1 MKLTEKQKLAANH
14 KDGPCLVLAV
24 PGSGKTTMLL
34 ERIKNLSNDIDP
46 NKILNLTFSR
56 SQAVD
61 MKNRY
66 LKESQRDKINT
77 NFMTIHAF
85 CYLVIRNFYKK
96 HNLELKI
103 LEADDSYNKYN
114 LIKEI
119 YYKTNKRIMSDEE
132 MKIFFSVVGYMRNSL
147 SNLSY
152 LKNSQLKNINL
163 IYQSYEKFKKDNFY
177 IDYDDMQTLALEL
190 INTYPNL
197 LKSIRNKYKYIQLDE
212 GQDTSILQFKIIEKI
227 SDPNNNLMIVA
238 DDDQSIYG
246 FRAAEPSYLLNFRE
260 NYPNAKFIS
269 MDENHRSSG
278 NIVEVCHKFIK
289 QNKNRYDKNIFTRKD
304 LGNKVHLANLSD
316 SKEAY
321 KYIIDHMDPK
331 VSNAILYRNNISCLN
346 LISFLIDDDRDFTI
360 NFPSYDYFN
369 SKIIRD
375 LENIIEFSNDFYN
388 VDLFSEI
395 YYKINTYLNKEEI
408 KKLVYK
414 PKNLDVFSYLEE
426 IVDDEKSY
434 NLANIK
440 RKLIHLRKLPLDR
453 KISYIYSYMG
463 YGTYIDTFS
472 KKYYELIYNKDLY
485 IESLINFT
493 KDLKSLDEFHEKIR
507 KYEKMNQKLT
517 SSNLILSTIHRSKG
531 LEYDNVFIIDLVK
544 NEFPMLREDENN
556 LEEERRVFYVAMTRA
571 KENLYLLSLKKRI
584 GKNVQP
590 SPFYLDIRNQ

>member
-34 ERIKNLSNDIDP
+34 ERINILSNEIDP
-46 NKILNLTFSR
+46 NKILTLTFSR

-66 LKESQRDKINT
+66 LNESQGDKINT

-96 HNLELKI
+96 QNLELKI

-119 YYKTNKRIMSDEE
+119 YYKTNKRIMSDEDL
-132 MKIFFSVVGYMRNSL
+132 KNFFSVVGYMRNSL
-147 SNLSY
+147 SDLSY
-152 LKNSQLKNINL
+152 LKNSQIKNINF

-190 INTYPNL
+190 INTYPSL
-197 LKSIRNKYKYIQLDE
+197 LRSIRNKYKYIQLDE

-227 SDPNNNLMIVA
+227 VAPNNNLMIVA

-260 NYPNAKFIS
+260 KYPNSKFIS
-269 MDENHRSSG
+269 MNENHRSSG

-289 QNKNRYDKNIFTRKD
+289 QNINRYEKNIFTKKD
-304 LGNKVHLANLSD
+304 LGDKVHLANLND

-331 VSNAILYRNNISCLN
+331 KTNAILYRNNISCLN

-408 KKLVYK
+408 VKLAYK

-434 NLANIK
+434 NLANVK
-440 RKLIHLRKLPLDR
+440 RKLIHLRKLHLDK
-453 KISYIYSYMG
+453 KISYIYTYMG

-485 IESLINFT
+485 IESLINFI
-493 KDLKSLDEFHEKIR
+493 KDLKCLDEFHEKIR

-544 NEFPMLREDENN
+544 NEFPMLKENENN

-584 GKNVQP
+584 GNKVQP
-590 SPFYLDIRNQ
+590 SPFYLDIKNQ

>member
-34 ERIKNLSNDIDP
+34 ERIKILSNEIDP
-46 NKILNLTFSR
+46 NKILTLTFSKN
-56 SQAVD
+56 QAVD

-66 LKESQRDKINT
+66 LNVSQRDRIKT

-96 HNLELKI
+96 QNLELKI

-119 YYKTNKRIMSDEE
+119 YYKTNKRIISDEDL
-132 MKIFFSVVGYMRNSL
+132 KNFFSVVGYMRNSL
-147 SNLSY
+147 SDLSY
-152 LKNSQLKNINL
+152 LKNSQIKNINL

-177 IDYDDMQTLALEL
+177 LDYDDMQTVALEL
-190 INTYPNL
+190 INTYPSL
-197 LKSIRNKYKYIQLDE
+197 LRSIRNRYKYIQLDE

-227 SDPNNNLMIVA
+227 VAPNNNLMIVA

-260 NYPNAKFIS
+260 KYPNSKFIS
-269 MDENHRSSG
+269 MNENHRSSG

-289 QNKNRYDKNIFTRKD
+289 QNINRYEKNIFTKKD
-304 LGNKVHLANLSD
+304 LGDKVHLANLTN

-331 VSNAILYRNNISCLN
+331 TSNAILYRNNISCLN
-346 LISFLIDDDRDFTI
+346 LISFLIDDDKDFTI

-375 LENIIEFSNDFYN
+375 LENIIEFSNNFYN

-395 YYKINTYLNKEEI
+395 YYKIKSYLNKEEI
-408 KKLVYK
+408 GKLVYK

-434 NLANIK
+434 NLANVK
-440 RKLIHLRKLPLDR
+440 RKLLHLRKLALDR
-453 KISYIYSYMG
+453 KISYIYTYMG

-493 KDLKSLDEFHEKIR
+493 KNLKSLDEFHEKIR

-544 NEFPMLREDENN
+544 NEFPMLRDDENN

-571 KENLYLLSLKKRI
+571 KENLYLLSLQKRI
-584 GKNVQP
+584 GKKVQP
-590 SPFYLDIRNQ
+590 SPFYLDIKNQ

>member
-34 ERIKNLSNDIDP
+34 ERIKNLSNYIDP

-56 SQAVD
+56 SQVVD

-119 YYKTNKRIMSDEE
+119 YYKTNKRIMSDED
-132 MKIFFSVVGYMRNSL
+132 MKNFFSVVGYMRNSL
-147 SNLSY
+147 SGLSY
-152 LKNSQLKNINL
+152 LKNSQIKNINL

-227 SDPNNNLMIVA
+227 VAPNNNLMIVA

-260 NYPNAKFIS
+260 KYPNAKFIS

-395 YYKINTYLNKEEI
+395 YYKINTFLSKEEI
-408 KKLVYK
+408 SKLAYK

-434 NLANIK
+434 NLANVK
-440 RKLIHLRKLPLDR
+440 RKLIHLRKLHLDK
-453 KISYIYSYMG
+453 KISYIYTYLG

>member
-34 ERIKNLSNDIDP
+34 ERIKILSNEFDP
-46 NKILNLTFSR
+46 KNILNLTFSR

-66 LKESQRDKINT
+66 LNESQRDRINT

-96 HNLELKI
+96 QNLELKI

-119 YYKTNKRIMSDEE
+119 YYKTNKRIMSDED
-132 MKIFFSVVGYMRNSL
+132 MKNFFSVVGYMRNSL
-147 SNLSY
+147 SDLSY
-152 LKNSQLKNINL
+152 LKNSQIKNINL

-227 SDPNNNLMIVA
+227 VAPNNNLMIVA

-260 NYPNAKFIS
+260 KYPNAKFIS
-269 MDENHRSSG
+269 MNENHRSSG

-289 QNKNRYDKNIFTRKD
+289 QNKNRYDKNIFTKKD
-304 LGNKVHLANLSD
+304 LGDKVHLANLTD
-316 SKEAY
+316 SKEVY

-331 VSNAILYRNNISCLN
+331 KTNAILYRNNISCLN
-346 LISFLIDDDRDFTI
+346 LISFLIDDDRGFTI

-414 PKNLDVFSYLEE
+414 SKNLDVFSYLEE

-434 NLANIK
+434 NLANVK
-440 RKLIHLRKLPLDR
+440 RKLIHLRKLHLDK
-453 KISYIYSYMG
+453 KISYIYTYMG

-544 NEFPMLREDENN
+544 NEFPMLKEDENN

-584 GKNVQP
+584 GKKVQP
-590 SPFYLDIRNQ
+590 SPFYLDIKNQ

>member
-119 YYKTNKRIMSDEE
+119 YYKTNKRIMSDED
-132 MKIFFSVVGYMRNSL
+132 MKNFFSVVGYMRNSL
-147 SNLSY
+147 SDLSY
-152 LKNSQLKNINL
+152 LKNSQIKNINL

-260 NYPNAKFIS
+260 NYPNSKFIS
-269 MDENHRSSG
+269 MNENHRSSG

-304 LGNKVHLANLSD
+304 LGNKVHLANLND

-331 VSNAILYRNNISCLN
+331 KTNAILYRNNISCLN
-346 LISFLIDDDRDFTI
+346 LISFLIDDERDFTI

-388 VDLFSEI
+388 VDQFSEI

-434 NLANIK
+434 NLANVK
-440 RKLIHLRKLPLDR
+440 RKLIHLRKLHLDK
-453 KISYIYSYMG
+453 KISYIYTYMG

-485 IESLINFT
+485 IESLINFS
-493 KDLKSLDEFHEKIR
+493 KDLKSLDELHEKIR

-544 NEFPMLREDENN
+544 NEFPMLRDDENN

-584 GKNVQP
+584 GKKVQP
-590 SPFYLDIRNQ
+590 SPFYLDIKNQ

>member
-34 ERIKNLSNDIDP
+34 ERIKILSNEINP
-46 NKILNLTFSR
+46 NKILTLTFSKN
-56 SQAVD
+56 QAVD

-66 LKESQRDKINT
+66 LNESQRDRINT

-96 HNLELKI
+96 QNLELKI

-119 YYKTNKRIMSDEE
+119 YYKTNKRIMSDEDL
-132 MKIFFSVVGYMRNSL
+132 KNFFSVVGYMRNSL
-147 SNLSY
+147 SDLSY
-152 LKNSQLKNINL
+152 LKNSQIKNINF

-177 IDYDDMQTLALEL
+177 LDYDDMQTLALEL

-227 SDPNNNLMIVA
+227 VAPNNNLMIVA

-260 NYPNAKFIS
+260 KYPNAKFIS
-269 MDENHRSSG
+269 MNENHRSSG

-289 QNKNRYDKNIFTRKD
+289 QNKNRYNKNIFTRKD
-304 LGNKVHLANLSD
+304 LGNKVHLANLTD

-331 VSNAILYRNNISCLN
+331 KTNAILYRNNISCLN
-346 LISFLIDDDRDFTI
+346 LISFLIDDDKDFTI

-369 SKIIRD
+369 SKIIID

-395 YYKINTYLNKEEI
+395 YYKIKTYLNKEEI
-408 KKLVYK
+408 GKLAYK

-434 NLANIK
+434 HLANVK
-440 RKLIHLRKLPLDR
+440 RKLIHLRKLHLDK
-453 KISYIYSYMG
+453 KISYIYTYMG

-493 KDLKSLDEFHEKIR
+493 KDLKSLDEFREKIR

-544 NEFPMLREDENN
+544 NEFPMLRENENN

-571 KENLYLLSLKKRI
+571 KENLYLLSLKNRI
-584 GKNVQP
+584 GKKVQP
-590 SPFYLDIRNQ
+590 SPFYLDIKNQ

>member
-34 ERIKNLSNDIDP
+34 ERIKILSNDIDP
-46 NKILNLTFSR
+46 NKILTLTFSKN
-56 SQAVD
+56 QAYD

-66 LKESQRDKINT
+66 LNESQKDRINT

-96 HNLELKI
+96 QNLELKI
-103 LEADDSYNKYN
+103 LESDDSYNKYN

-119 YYKTNKRIMSDEE
+119 YYKTNKRIMSDEDL
-132 MKIFFSVVGYMRNSL
+132 KNFFSVVGYMRNSL
-147 SNLSY
+147 SDLSY
-152 LKNSQLKNINL
+152 LKNSQIKNINF

-177 IDYDDMQTLALEL
+177 LDYDDMQTLALEL
-190 INTYPNL
+190 INTYPSL
-197 LKSIRNKYKYIQLDE
+197 LRSIRNKYKYIQLDE

-227 SDPNNNLMIVA
+227 VAPNNNLMIVA

-260 NYPNAKFIS
+260 KYPNAKFIS
-269 MDENHRSSG
+269 MNENHRSSG

-289 QNKNRYDKNIFTRKD
+289 QNTNRYEKNIFTKKD
-304 LGNKVHLANLSD
+304 LGDKVHLANLND

-331 VSNAILYRNNISCLN
+331 KTNAILYRNNISCLN

-408 KKLVYK
+408 AKLAYK

-434 NLANIK
+434 NLANVK
-440 RKLIHLRKLPLDR
+440 RKLIHLRKLHLDK
-453 KISYIYSYMG
+453 KISYIYTYMG

-493 KDLKSLDEFHEKIR
+493 KDLKCLDEFHEKIR

-544 NEFPMLREDENN
+544 NEFPMLKENENN

-584 GKNVQP
+584 GNKVQP
-590 SPFYLDIRNQ
+590 SPFYLDIKNQ

>member
-1 MKLTEKQKLAANH
+1 MKLTEKQKLAAKH

-34 ERIKNLSNDIDP
+34 ERIKILSNDIDP
-46 NKILNLTFSR
+46 NKILTLTFSKN
-56 SQAVD
+56 QAYD

-66 LKESQRDKINT
+66 LNESQKDRINT

-96 HNLELKI
+96 QNLELKI

-119 YYKTNKRIMSDEE
+119 YYKTNKRIMSDEDL
-132 MKIFFSVVGYMRNSL
+132 KNFFSVVGYMRNSL
-147 SNLSY
+147 SDLSY
-152 LKNSQLKNINL
+152 LRNSQIKNINF

-190 INTYPNL
+190 INTYPSL
-197 LKSIRNKYKYIQLDE
+197 LRSIRNKYKYIQLDE

-227 SDPNNNLMIVA
+227 VAPNNNLMIVA

-260 NYPNAKFIS
+260 KYPNAKFIS
-269 MDENHRSSG
+269 MNENHRSSG

-289 QNKNRYDKNIFTRKD
+289 QNTNRYEKNIFTKKD
-304 LGNKVHLANLSD
+304 LGDKVHLANLND

-331 VSNAILYRNNISCLN
+331 KTNAILYRNNISCLN

-408 KKLVYK
+408 VKLAYK

-434 NLANIK
+434 NLANVK
-440 RKLIHLRKLPLDR
+440 RKLIHLRKLHLDK
-453 KISYIYSYMG
+453 KISYIYTYMG

-485 IESLINFT
+485 IESLINFL
-493 KDLKSLDEFHEKIR
+493 KDLKCLDEFHEKIR

-544 NEFPMLREDENN
+544 NEFPMLKENENN

-584 GKNVQP
+584 GNKVQP
-590 SPFYLDIRNQ
+590 SPFYLDIKNQ

>member
-34 ERIKNLSNDIDP
+34 ERIKILSNEIDP
-46 NKILNLTFSR
+46 NKILTLTFSKN
-56 SQAVD
+56 QAVD

-66 LKESQRDKINT
+66 LNESQRDKINT

-119 YYKTNKRIMSDEE
+119 YYKINKRIMSDEDL
-132 MKIFFSVVGYMRNSL
+132 KNFFSVVGYMRNSL
-147 SNLSY
+147 SDLSY
-152 LKNSQLKNINL
+152 LKNSQIKNINF

-190 INTYPNL
+190 INTYPSL
-197 LKSIRNKYKYIQLDE
+197 LRSIRNKYKYIQLDE

-227 SDPNNNLMIVA
+227 VAPNNNLMIVA

-260 NYPNAKFIS
+260 KYPNSKFIS
-269 MDENHRSSG
+269 MNENHRSSG

-289 QNKNRYDKNIFTRKD
+289 QNKNRYDKNIFTKKD
-304 LGNKVHLANLSD
+304 LGDKVHLANLTD
-316 SKEAY
+316 SKEVY

-369 SKIIRD
+369 SKIIKD
-375 LENIIEFSNDFYN
+375 LENIIEFSSDFYN

-395 YYKINTYLNKEEI
+395 YYKINTFLNKEEI
-408 KKLVYK
+408 AKLAYK

-434 NLANIK
+434 NLANVK

-453 KISYIYSYMG
+453 KIFYIYTYMG

-531 LEYDNVFIIDLVK
+531 LEYDNVFITDLVK
-544 NEFPMLREDENN
+544 NEFPMLRDDENN
-556 LEEERRVFYVAMTRA
+556 FEEERRVFYVAMTRA

-584 GKNVQP
+584 GKKVQP
-590 SPFYLDIRNQ
+590 SPFYLDIKNQ

>member
-34 ERIKNLSNDIDP
+34 ERIKILSNEINP
-46 NKILNLTFSR
+46 NKILTLTFSKN
-56 SQAVD
+56 QAVD

-66 LKESQRDKINT
+66 LNESQRDRINT

-96 HNLELKI
+96 QNLELKI

-119 YYKTNKRIMSDEE
+119 YYKTNKRIMSDEDL
-132 MKIFFSVVGYMRNSL
+132 KNFFSVVGYMRNSL
-147 SNLSY
+147 SDLIY
-152 LKNSQLKNINL
+152 LKNSQIKNINF

-177 IDYDDMQTLALEL
+177 LDYDDMQTLALEL

-227 SDPNNNLMIVA
+227 VAPNNNLMIVA

-260 NYPNAKFIS
+260 KYPNAKFIS
-269 MDENHRSSG
+269 MNENHRSSG

-289 QNKNRYDKNIFTRKD
+289 QNKNRYDKNIFTKKD
-304 LGNKVHLANLSD
+304 LGNKVHLANLTD

-331 VSNAILYRNNISCLN
+331 TSNAILYRNNISCLN
-346 LISFLIDDDRDFTI
+346 LISFLIDDDKDFTI

-408 KKLVYK
+408 VKLAYK

-434 NLANIK
+434 NLANVK
-440 RKLIHLRKLPLDR
+440 RKLIHLRKLHLDK
-453 KISYIYSYMG
+453 KISYIYTYMG

-472 KKYYELIYNKDLY
+472 KKYYELIYNKNLY

-544 NEFPMLREDENN
+544 NEFPMLKEDENN

-571 KENLYLLSLKKRI
+571 KKNLYLLSLKRRI
-584 GKNVQP
+584 GKKVQP
-590 SPFYLDIRNQ
+590 SPFYLDIKNQ